1 MDSRKIPEK
10 GLVSEMIKK
19 VVKGYK
25 IIESQEELA
34 SLVQNELKK
43 IDPKYTITPTRAKRI
58 ALEIKE
64 IEVKAKTKKSV
75 GMKKIEKCPICEADV
90 EERKIKNLLNK
101 EIVVGYKCTKC
112 GYESDLEAFLPMKYI
127 FIWKGED
134 VQLESKL

>member
-1 MDSRKIPEK
+1 
-10 GLVSEMIKK
+10 
-19 VVKGYK
+19 
-25 IIESQEELA
+25 
-34 SLVQNELKK
+34 
-43 IDPKYTITPTRAKRI
+43 
-58 ALEIKE
+58 
-64 IEVKAKTKKSV
+64 
-75 GMKKIEKCPICEADV
+75 MKKIEKCPICEADV